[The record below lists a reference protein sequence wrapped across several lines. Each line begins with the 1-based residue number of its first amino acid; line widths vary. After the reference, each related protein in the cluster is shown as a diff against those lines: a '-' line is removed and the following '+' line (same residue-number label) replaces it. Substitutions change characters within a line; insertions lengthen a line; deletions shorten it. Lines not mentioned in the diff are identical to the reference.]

1 MDSVL
6 HIVKVIH
13 DKSITHMSLANMLNL
28 VAHTRGQISVQ
39 PPHLRGPSGKD
50 SLPIEMK
57 GDSDD
62 TMLGL

>member
-1 MDSVL
+1 MDSVP

-13 DKSITHMSLANMLNL
+13 DKSIPHISRANMLNL
-28 VAHTRGQISVQ
+28 VAHTPGQISVQ
-39 PPHLRGPSGKD
+39 LPHLRGPSGKD

-57 GDSDD
+57 GDGDD